1 MAKHNRLLR
10 ITWPFLAIVVLLV
23 LLASESLKIVSASRA
38 YVGAESL
45 WSKAQK
51 EAVYSLF
58 RYAQSRSEAD
68 YRSYLQSIS
77 VPMGDRRARLEL
89 SKEEPDLA
97 VAREGFLAGKND
109 PEDVDGMIT
118 LFRRFRAVSFMRRA
132 IGIWAEGDE
141 GIAELNAAAQDLHA
155 HVVAGDYQAPYARPH
170 SRADR

>member
-1 MAKHNRLLR
+1 MVPTPLSNRRLLR

-23 LLASESLKIVSASRA
+23 LLASESLKIVSATRA

-58 RYAQSRSEAD
+58 RYAQTQSEED
-68 YRSYLQSIS
+68 YRSYQESIA

-89 SKEEPDLA
+89 QKDDPDLA
-97 VAREGFLAGKND
+97 AAREGFIAGRND
-109 PEDVDGMIT
+109 PDDVEGMIM
-118 LFRRFRAVSFMRRA
+118 LFRRFRNVSFMSRA

-141 GIAELNAAAQDLHA
+141 GIAELNAAAEE
-155 HVVAGDYQAPYARPH
+155 
-170 SRADR
+170 